1 MPYPNYDLVIIGGGP
16 AGLTAGI
23 YAARARLNAL
33 LIEKSVTGGQIIV
46 TDWIENYPGFP
57 EGISGTDLAGKMK
70 AQAKKFGL
78 EIETNEVMSIDCTE
92 PVKTLQLNDRSIS
105 AHTIVLATGASPM
118 TLGVKGEDIY
128 YGRGVSFCATC
139 DGPFFNNSVVAAV
152 GGGDTAI
159 QESIFLTKFVKKIY
173 IIHRRD
179 ELRAAKILQEQAFAN
194 KKIEFVWDS
203 VVTGISGSSNQVE
216 KVTLKHLKT
225 GNTKDLDVN
234 GCFIWIG
241 IKPNTTFLHNTV
253 QLDEYGF
260 ILADSHMETS
270 VPGVF
275 AAGDSRNTPVRQI
288 TSAIGDGAIA
298 AISAEHYITKV
309 KT

>member
-1 MPYPNYDLVIIGGGP
+1 MPHAHYDVVIIGGGP
-16 AGLTAGI
+16 AGLTAGM
-23 YAARARLNAL
+23 YAARARLKTL
-33 LIEKSVTGGQIIV
+33 LIEKSVIGGQIIV

-57 EGISGTDLAGKMK
+57 EGISGQDLAGKM
-70 AQAKKFGL
+70 ADQAKKFGL

-92 PVKTLQLNDRSIS
+92 PVKTMQLNDRSIS
-105 AHTIVLATGASPM
+105 TYAIIVATGASPM
-118 TLGVKGEDIY
+118 TLGVPGEDIY

-139 DGPFFNNSVVAAV
+139 DGPFFKDSVVAAV

-173 IIHRRD
+173 VIHRRD

-194 KKIEFVWDS
+194 EKIEFIWDS
-203 VVTGISGSSNQVE
+203 VLTGISGSSNNVE

-225 GNTKDLDVN
+225 GDTKDLDVD

-241 IKPNTTFLHNTV
+241 IKPNTAFLHNTV
-253 QLDEYGF
+253 QLDKYGF
-260 ILADSHMETS
+260 IIADSHMETS
-270 VPGVF
+270 VPGIF
-275 AAGDSRNTPVRQI
+275 AAGDGRDTPVRQI

-298 AISAEHYITKV
+298 AISAEHYINKL
-309 KT
+309 KR